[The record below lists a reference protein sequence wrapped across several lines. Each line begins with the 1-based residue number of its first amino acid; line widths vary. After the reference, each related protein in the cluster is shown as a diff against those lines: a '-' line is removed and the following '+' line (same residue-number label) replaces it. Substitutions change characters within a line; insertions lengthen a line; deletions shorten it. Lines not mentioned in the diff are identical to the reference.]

1 MWKVRLQ
8 GGVRRFNTHPIRV
21 LWGKEKLYL
30 KRDYSTDSRSPVRK
44 SIPWQMK
51 AKLKRERK
59 ETNYLQRSN
68 IPAADFSEELKPKD
82 SRTLS

>member
-44 SIPWQMK
+44 WGNPYLDKWKQNW
-51 AKLKRERK
+51 REREK
-59 ETNYLQRSN
+59 RQITFKGATYQ
-68 IPAADFSEELKPKD
+68 
-82 SRTLS
+82 